1 MLKQVGTKVL
11 RTVGAPIALPA
22 LMALWLSSPS
32 YADWVAGVTTDV
44 DTDGVGVVVE
54 HHWPVSWTYG
64 ALSGRWGIAGR
75 VDEDRDAFFGAGV
88 TGEYRFAE
96 RWYVEMSFMPGLY
109 HRGETDL
116 GGTVHFRTMIGLG
129 VDVSD
134 KIGLGLT
141 IDHMS
146 NGGIQSKNP
155 GSDALMLRIK
165 FRQ

>member
-22 LMALWLSSPS
+22 LMALSLSSLS
-32 YADWVAGVTTDV
+32 YADWVGGVTTDV
-44 DTDGVGVVVE
+44 DTDGIGVVVE

-64 ALSGRWGIAGR
+64 ALSGRWGVAGR
-75 VDEDRDAFFGAGV
+75 IDEDRDAFFGAGV

-96 RWYVEMSFMPGLY
+96 RWYIGMSFMPGLY